1 MTYYGNILPQ
11 TQFSTCNKTQ
21 IQEIIYGR
29 VPTRPGKPG
38 KSGKRLTSFP
48 VMERKSRME
57 NLVLEHYL
65 NFPQT
70 TQYSMISVVYCI
82 VLQKC
87 RFFLKGNQLVV
98 RFKRLLFFICIFII
112 ALDESKTSSNT
123 LLLVFML
130 LVADV
135 QAAMNNTL

>member
-1 MTYYGNILPQ
+1 MTYCGNIFHQ

-21 IQEIIYGR
+21 IQEITYGR

-48 VMERKSRME
+48 VTERKSRME
-57 NLVLEHYL
+57 NLVLSW
-65 NFPQT
+65 NI
-70 TQYSMISVVYCI
+70 QYSMISVVYCI

-87 RFFLKGNQLVV
+87 RFFLKGNLLVV
-98 RFKRLLFFICIFII
+98 CFKRLLFFFCIFII

>member
-98 RFKRLLFFICIFII
+98 RFKRLLFFICIFNYC
-112 ALDESKTSSNT
+112 SR
-123 LLLVFML
+123 
-130 LVADV
+130 
-135 QAAMNNTL
+135 

>member
-21 IQEIIYGR
+21 IQEITYGR

-48 VMERKSRME
+48 VMKRKSRME
-57 NLVLEHYL
+57 NLVLEHYS

-98 RFKRLLFFICIFII
+98 RFKRLLFFICIFNYC
-112 ALDESKTSSNT
+112 S
-123 LLLVFML
+123 
-130 LVADV
+130 
-135 QAAMNNTL
+135 